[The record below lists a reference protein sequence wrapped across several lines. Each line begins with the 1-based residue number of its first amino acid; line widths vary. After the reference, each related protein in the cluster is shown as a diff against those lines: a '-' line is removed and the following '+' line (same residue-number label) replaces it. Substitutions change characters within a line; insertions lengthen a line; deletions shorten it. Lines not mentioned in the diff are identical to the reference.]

1 MLLLQDTLSILDG
14 VGLQSQTTAPGKTYP
29 HIACNVKR
37 SDLLASAN
45 CFGERRGI
53 FVVDGFYSV
62 AEEFYPNWL
71 IVDAKRQALVSE
83 KIPLP
88 PAPNLPRHL

>member
-1 MLLLQDTLSILDG
+1 M
-14 VGLQSQTTAPGKTYP
+14 
-29 HIACNVKR
+29 
-37 SDLLASAN
+37 ASAN
-45 CFGERRGI
+45 CFGERKGI

-62 AEEFYPNWL
+62 AEEFYLNWL